1 MNRKNFN
8 YIFYFLLLII
18 AAACGNKKDSSAS
31 GQRNV
36 ILITLDGMRWQD
48 LFRGADSTIINDKQY
63 TSDSAFVMSN
73 FWSDNT
79 EERRAKLFP
88 FLWGTVATKGQIY
101 GNRDLG
107 SKVNVTNRMWF
118 SYPGYNELLTGAAND
133 SAIFS
138 NDAIDNPRK
147 TLLELLNDQ
156 PAYKGGIAAFTSWDA
171 FPGIINSNR
180 SGLLVNSG
188 IAPYQAE
195 KLTDKQEL
203 LNEMITELPYLGSTR
218 PDAITF
224 NLGFE
229 YLKVNKPSVLFMS
242 FDETDHFA
250 HGGDYALYLKS
261 ARHTDQMIASLWNWL
276 QNQEKYKDNTTLII
290 TVDHG
295 RGAAAQGMW
304 QHHGIKVP
312 GADEIWFAVI
322 GPDTAPLGERK
333 QEEQLYQNQIAQTIA
348 SLTGFEYKPDSHKP
362 GEAIKSVIR

>member
-1 MNRKNFN
+1 
-8 YIFYFLLLII
+8 
-18 AAACGNKKDSSAS
+18 
-31 GQRNV
+31 
-36 ILITLDGMRWQD
+36 
-48 LFRGADSTIINDKQY
+48 
-63 TSDSAFVMSN
+63 
-73 FWSDNT
+73 
-79 EERRAKLFP
+79 
-88 FLWGTVATKGQIY
+88 
-101 GNRDLG
+101 
-107 SKVNVTNRMWF
+107 MWF

-147 TLLELLNDQ
+147 TVLELLNDQ

-195 KLTDKQEL
+195 KLSEKQQL

-229 YLKVNKPSVLFMS
+229 YLKVNQPSVLFMS

-250 HGGDYALYLKS
+250 HSGDYALYLKS
-261 ARHTDQMIASLWNWL
+261 ARHTDQMISSLWNWL
-276 QNQEKYKDNTTLII
+276 QSQDKYRDNTTLII

-295 RGAAAQGMW
+295 RGDAAEGMW
-304 QHHGIKVP
+304 QHHGIRVP
-312 GADEIWFAVI
+312 GADQIWFAII

-333 QEEQLYQNQIAQTIA
+333 QDEQLYQNQIAQTIA

-362 GEAIKSVIR
+362 GNAIKSVLN